1 LRNIR
6 IIAKIDHMRFV
17 PASLL
22 CLPLAA
28 SALAQEAGPP
38 LDTALKQARAEQA
51 AAEKQAARLE
61 AAASKAQNQAERL
74 RAQQQAAAQQIEAAE
89 ARITAEEAQLRLAS
103 AYVALSQRRL
113 AEEQRP
119 AASLLAGLAMMG
131 RRPPLLALA
140 DQRSTDELVKV
151 RILLD
156 STLPAIRSRSS
167 RLSADLVQ
175 AQRLRRSALEARAGL
190 LHSRQELAARRTQFA
205 ELEQK
210 TLQQAVLAGGQAL
223 SAGDVALAAGE
234 DVERLRGAQA
244 AGQSA
249 RTLAWELSAEEPAPA
264 RPIPGE
270 GPFAGPP
277 FAYRLPADALVTEG
291 LGAVNASGVRSRG
304 LTLATSRGATVS
316 APADGIVR
324 FSGPFRDYDGVL
336 IIDHGG
342 GWMSLIVN
350 VASDLRPGRRIQL
363 GEPVGRAL
371 GPLQVELSQNGH
383 RISPSL
389 IAGSSRSLS
398 KAAKG
403 R

>member
-1 LRNIR
+1 
-6 IIAKIDHMRFV
+6 MRAV
-17 PASLL
+17 LALLL

-38 LDTALKQARAEQA
+38 LDLAVKQAHAEQA

-61 AAASKAQNQAERL
+61 AAASRAQNEVARL
-74 RAQQQAAAQQIEAAE
+74 RAQQLAAAQEIEAAE

-119 AASLLAGLAMMG
+119 VASLLAGLAMMG
-131 RRPPLLALA
+131 SRPPLLALA

-156 STLPAIRSRSS
+156 STLPAIRSRTG
-167 RLSADLVQ
+167 RLSAELDQ
-175 AQRLRRSALEARAGL
+175 AERLRKSALDARAGL
-190 LHSRQELAARRTQFA
+190 IRSRQELGARRTAFA

-210 TLQQAVLAGGQAL
+210 ALQQAVQTGGQAL
-223 SAGDVALAAGE
+223 TAGDVALAAGE

-244 AGQSA
+244 AGQSVRA
-249 RTLAWELSAEEPAPA
+249 LASELAAQDPLPPRPA
-264 RPIPGE
+264 PGE
-270 GPFAGPP
+270 GRAPAAP
-277 FAYRLPADALVTEG
+277 FAYRLPAAALVTEG
-291 LGAVNASGVRSRG
+291 LGSVDTSGVRSRG
-304 LTLATSRGATVS
+304 LTLATSRGAEVS
-316 APADGIVR
+316 APADGVIR

-350 VASDLRPGRRIQL
+350 VSSDLRPGERVEL
-363 GEPVGRAL
+363 GQAVGRAL
-371 GPLQVELSQNGH
+371 GPLQVELSQNG
-383 RISPSL
+383 RRFSPSL
-389 IAGSSRSLS
+389 VAGSSPSLS